1 MGVFGALALPWKILK
16 FLLISNPSGTWTS
29 CFILALVRVLT
40 ALILLRSWII
50 PGLLNAASKHVR
62 VRTTSLRSIRGIFIA
77 AGSLEIRIERVSWP
91 RSPPEATTRWTVTFE
106 GLRLRV
112 KKQEQH
118 KPILL
123 KRRRA
128 FSFREIHTTSPQ
140 QSLRQWFVSAHAV
153 LDPLVRPYLRVY
165 AVACLRII
173 FQVLPHVTSMIGFE
187 VQDFQASVADLPG
200 VDVSAHRVHL
210 HTIIN
215 LVGLEPP
222 ASALKHRRKSST
234 PKYPSY
240 RLSVLHKR
248 IARSFRRSWNAAW
261 GHTQGHLHWR
271 FSVHDAR
278 GFMQPASSGAELPFF
293 DLPGESHLQGS
304 VGFNPIGGLSSAQAL
319 SALLNLG
326 KVVVDI
332 DACLAVWNDWKAVK
346 SRLQAT
352 YPPSELLNP
361 PPKPP
366 AEDDPEDS
374 PSPPRTPPGDG
385 LPNPVGSPFL
395 EALSSRLRGASYY
408 QPSCTKVAD
417 FKDNSTLAFFSSL
430 EVRLADITFLSAEDR
445 PAIQDYAIYKG
456 RLQHIVL
463 DVRRSDPFSSPLHR
477 KHLGR
482 SVSQL
487 HPGSYTITFNLQ
499 EVTLD
504 KISRL
509 EELHVAKLGSIAI
522 NGLVSQWPSPVV
534 YATPF
539 LCGDPNAALLALDI
553 RLGGMQATH
562 NIDDIRDILDRLD
575 AYMTAKK
582 IAAGPPPPPKP
593 MPTSAMLP
601 RVIFTLHSGPFWATI
616 LGTEGRAHAPTST
629 ELRCNE
635 FAVSAESCFVHEKTS
650 LMPDQGYRMTA
661 QLQVDMDT
669 LFVKVRRQWDESNAG
684 PFNSGGIA
692 NDRDFLDDPSLLT
705 FDGFVFRASAS
716 TLADVVDDT
725 QNMATVDL
733 HSLVGDVNVRAE
745 ILCVELWHPDVLAT
759 TAQLA
764 SLASRPRP
772 PSPISEPPSQPK
784 PPSPLGL
791 NFTACIVRIAAL
803 TTSPDLNPSN
813 AMDMALGVALRTSLC
828 LEYANVQST
837 HMHHFR
843 KYDERANARAILR
856 VAEERIAE
864 AIASTK
870 TTAGARAVATLELEE
885 IHVRD
890 ALSTEVESDDQSIA
904 EADSREHDSKTF
916 VGIES
921 VKVSFT
927 GAPAGAS
934 SDGSIYIAIS
944 EADAEIQ
951 LSHVYHALLAARAV
965 KSLLPPRAAAEQQN
979 VPVKKKRGKSLEV
992 MFCLRRAEI
1001 TFILRK
1007 HRLTACLRD
1016 LRATVSPEAPVS
1028 ASLSQLMV
1036 WVPPSAPPTRHSQL
1050 SATNEWQEL
1059 LLLRGWR
1066 VFLPT
1071 HPGSAI
1077 SVEGDAARLRI
1088 PHGYILADLI
1098 LEISLA
1104 VKGAKHLVHMTSAGR
1119 YSHMPTPEAE
1129 GPKNVPPL
1137 KIDVTYLA
1145 IEAADDPLE
1154 NSLSSI
1160 FRIVLDGA
1168 RQRTERENAFEAKV
1182 EKILGQGAESTTT
1195 PGLRPDYDFTA
1206 AHTVSIEE
1214 ARRRLDEVNFWTYRT
1229 LLDQLRNSREESE
1242 MTVLENLMGRK
1253 RRAVPVQVLVDETL
1267 KVPLF
1272 RAALSNVQVLLGPPS
1287 FPMDHLAQFMHEQGD
1302 GLPLDTIFTLLV
1314 PMHIHVTASTA
1325 CGELRDFPLPLLYIP
1340 PHSDGVSHALEFDTD
1355 LVIGEEMGTEAS
1367 VDWFECP
1374 ILSGSRRYSIPP
1386 LSISVPKTIM
1396 PVKTYA
1402 LPQVQV
1408 VTDSTTTISW
1418 GISYGAATQDLM
1430 RVLDSVTSS
1439 PRDSSPAVGFWDKS
1453 SVQIRR
1459 ALCHER
1465 YPCCHRLIYSLT
1477 HKLVSGSRDPS
1488 SLHGDGSGFVLVWQ
1502 GNPKILV
1509 GLPNDDHEVI
1519 QVISNSM
1526 FMAIPNLGQCQ
1537 YGAVDRRDFKYTKIM
1552 AKLRSGVRFGLGF
1565 ICERSCGEECEKCAG
1580 DPFNRSC
1587 RLFNFAPHY
1596 DVHLEKKAKPPLP
1609 KTAYDSYNGFRS
1621 DFIHLSISLTSCIRP
1636 MKLGHLKN
1644 SSTLHLTPKTFAH
1657 FWAWWHLFDGVLSL
1671 PIRQG
1676 SYYPRR
1682 LLTPKFGRHLATLK
1696 YRISVP
1702 QLYLMHA
1709 YIDDSRQT
1717 WVEGVTPW
1725 IGVKGLLK
1733 DFQVDMHQRDQEMVV
1748 PGMEGNTTKVI
1759 RRKPFY
1765 ACEVAI
1771 KDLDLRAVLAT
1782 FPEPLK
1788 QAVPVTKPEH
1798 RSNYSSRTDL
1808 PTSSQFSAWY
1818 DSDDYVELDWQPIE
1832 NPTLHFLPVA
1842 NCPYIAYFK
1851 RNLAN
1856 SPQTDAD
1863 LNTKFG
1869 NEPTHTCLLDT
1880 QATIP
1885 EIQIDLT
1892 SRRVKD
1898 MKLTMDITDSESES
1912 DKDGEPL
1919 QRMVALLE
1927 EYISHLQELETRSTS
1942 KTADQDYRLPSDT
1955 VSPDEWAEFDNVIQV
1970 HCPKV
1975 FFDSAIRDIMLQYY
1989 YLSRARRGHEYHLAT
2004 RAVKFILDQ
2013 ANTVLKDDVSERES
2027 SESAH
2032 NPAQMAALALKKII
2046 SGGDNRKSSSQDG
2059 PRDSQAVSFDMGDVN
2074 PLDGWPEGVSL
2085 HKSTVGLLLKP
2096 QIVLRAEGD
2105 TNAIAIVAAVQA
2117 KMQTF
2122 SVMDDANAMDPISG
2136 KIMSRSYASLS
2147 GLQMFSPVEKE
2158 QVGDGCVPL
2167 EVLIDLRCESRL
2179 FDRIVPQ
2186 TDAIFQYDK
2195 FNRLRLRNGITSAI
2209 APASNQKPTLVD
2221 DHHLQDQTDLIR
2233 VHSPRFSAGAT
2244 EDHFQVISQVIT
2256 KVLLF
2261 SDPAHKTRLDR
2272 LETLLF
2278 AYDFTDLQ
2286 SAAKVVSSIQQRL
2299 RSALEMQRAAG
2310 SLADFSYPSARVEV
2324 LKLRAHIY
2332 LLSEELNLL
2341 FDAIK
2346 LAQDRSD
2353 DHTDKSAV
2361 MLHAS
2366 SSEISWRMLD
2376 KSRDMLAKLVIQ
2388 NADFHWL
2395 NRQDSSTVNHLSVGN
2410 LQAFDGSRDAV
2421 WQEIL
2426 AKHDEPTGHPLLKRG
2441 LFLLADWTVLA
2452 PVGGITIYER
2462 FEVQLHPFRLQ
2473 LHAAMGRKIMEYF
2486 WPNRREMAELEGTDD
2501 EGDDDDLISE
2511 RASMDAPRSPS
2522 TLTPPPGLR
2531 KLGASRSFTDLRMS
2545 ARENS
2550 TQSLKLSPLTRMRS
2564 SDALNGHNNGDG
2576 GKLKK
2581 ARAAAAHRHKMDAA
2595 EMKTRSSQKSFV
2607 LVKISRYA
2615 TPVMKDDSFVCRDA
2629 MIRTRDLEYR
2639 NQTWSFE
2646 ELVSQFIPS
2655 NTSWTGWL
2663 KMAFHQPL
2671 VPVFPVAR
2679 ELIAKTKF
2687 IPSSSKNTS
2696 PDDTPQ
2702 LTPTPKPSGRPKLGL
2717 QQVSTPM
2724 LPKDSKWR
2732 RASARRLPEEPATS
2746 FSPYITDEPEPLD
2759 LDGLSSQPPRPPSRN
2774 RMMSLFSR
2782 SSSSKSG
2789 KSDSS
2794 TSLVSIG
2801 FPYVFTSSLLLDSH
2815 PGRSS
2820 VGQVQMAG
2828 PAHLVHPNGRLTM
2841 VIHNLQRSTYSLYRH
2856 LASAH
2861 TVPYTHRYL
2870 LSALVHAGCSLLYP
2884 RLTLGSHIIMSRT
2897 TYARP
2902 PYTCSR
2908 TKHAPQSPPTAAIIE
2923 ASKKEPAVRL
2933 RGSEQRGACRE
2944 QWDAYFGK
2952 LINANISW
2960 T

>member
-1 MGVFGALALPWKILK
+1 MSVFGVFALPWTIFKL
-16 FLLISNPSGTWTS
+16 LLISSPSSTWLS
-29 CFILALVRVLT
+29 CLILFLVRIFTALV
-40 ALILLRSWII
+40 LLRSWII

-62 VRTTSLRSIRGIFIA
+62 VRTTSLRSIRGIYIA
-77 AGSLEIRIERVSWP
+77 AGTLEVRIERVSWP

-106 GLRLRV
+106 GLRLRL

-128 FSFREIHTTSPQ
+128 FSFKELQTTSPK
-140 QSLRQWFVSAHAV
+140 QSIRQWFASAYSI

-165 AVACLRII
+165 FVACLRIV
-173 FQVLPHVTSMIGFE
+173 FRFLPHLTSAIAFE

-210 HTIIN
+210 QTFIN

-234 PKYPSY
+234 PKPQTH
-240 RLSVLHKR
+240 RFSVLRTR
-248 IARSFRRSWNAAW
+248 IAGSFRRSWNAAW
-261 GHTQGHLHWR
+261 GHTQGHIHWR
-271 FSVHDAR
+271 FSVRDAR
-278 GFMQPASSGAELPFF
+278 GFMQPVSTGRISELPFF
-293 DLPGESHLQGS
+293 DLPGEAHLQGS
-304 VGFNPIGGLSSAQAL
+304 VGFNPIVGFSYAQAL
-319 SALLNLG
+319 SVLLNLG
-326 KVVVDI
+326 KVVVDV
-332 DACLAVWNDWKAVK
+332 DACLAVFNDWKAVK
-346 SRLQAT
+346 ARLQASH
-352 YPPSELLNP
+352 PLPEAISP
-361 PPKPP
+361 PPR
-366 AEDDPEDS
+366 AAIVSDTEDS
-374 PSPPRTPPGDG
+374 PSPPKTPTGDG
-385 LPNPVGSPFL
+385 LPIPAGSPFL
-395 EALSSRLRGASYY
+395 EALSSRLRGSSFYP
-408 QPSCTKVAD
+408 QPCTKVAD
-417 FKDNSTLAFFSSL
+417 FKDTSTLSFFSSL
-430 EVRLADITFLSAEDR
+430 ELRLADITFVSAEDR

-463 DVRRSDPFSSPLHR
+463 DVRKSDPFSNPLHR

-487 HPGSYTITFNLQ
+487 HPGSFNVSFNLQ

-509 EELHVAKLGSIAI
+509 EDLHMAKLGSISI
-522 NGLVSQWPSPVV
+522 DGLVSQWPSPFVC
-534 YATPF
+534 ATPF
-539 LCGDPNAALLALDI
+539 MCGDPNAALLALDV
-553 RLGGMQATH
+553 RLGGMQVTH
-562 NIDDIRDILDRLD
+562 NVDDLRDMLDRLD
-575 AYMTAKK
+575 TYMAAKRA
-582 IAAGPPPPPKP
+582 AAGPPRPPTP
-593 MPTSAMLP
+593 MPESTLMP

-616 LGTEGRAHAPTST
+616 LGTEGRSHAPTST

-635 FAVSAESCFVHEKTS
+635 FAVSAESSFVHELLTAES
-650 LMPDQGYRMTA
+650 GQGYLMKA

-669 LFVKVRRQWDESNAG
+669 LFVKVRRQWNEGNVG
-684 PFNSGGIA
+684 PFGGGASA
-692 NDRDFLDDPSLLT
+692 NDMDFLDDPSLLT
-705 FDGFVFRASAS
+705 FDGFTIRGTAGAF
-716 TLADVVDDT
+716 ADVIDDS

-733 HSLVGDVNVRAE
+733 HSLVADVNVRAE
-745 ILCVELWHPDVLAT
+745 TLCVELWHPDVLAT
-759 TAQLA
+759 TTQLAALTSRDKPSPPSTPLPPQPAQL
-764 SLASRPRP
+764 
-772 PSPISEPPSQPK
+772 K

-791 NFTACIVRIAAL
+791 NLTASISRIAAL

-813 AMDMALGVALRTSLC
+813 AMEMALGIALRTGLT
-828 LEYANVQST
+828 LEFAAVQST
-837 HMHHFR
+837 HLHHFR
-843 KYDERANARAILR
+843 KYDERAETRAILR
-856 VAEERIAE
+856 VAEERIGE
-864 AIASTK
+864 ALINTK
-870 TTAGARAVATLELEE
+870 TKSGGRAVATLELEE
-885 IHVRD
+885 IHIRD
-890 ALSTEVESDDQSIA
+890 ALSTEVESDDQTIA
-904 EADSREHDSKTF
+904 ETDSREHDSKEF
-916 VGIES
+916 IGIES
-921 VKVSFT
+921 IKVSYT
-927 GAPAGAS
+927 GAVPGTS
-934 SDGSIYIAIS
+934 SNGSVYVAIS

-951 LSHVYHALLAARAV
+951 LSHLYHTLLAARAV
-965 KSLLPPRAAAEQQN
+965 KSILPPRLTDAPPTATKA
-979 VPVKKKRGKSLEV
+979 KSDKALEV
-992 MFCLRRAEI
+992 SFCLRRAEI
-1001 TFILRK
+1001 SFILRK
-1007 HRLTACLRD
+1007 QRLTACLRD
-1016 LRATVSPEAPVS
+1016 LRAAVSPQAPVS
-1028 ASLSQLMV
+1028 GSLSQLMV
-1036 WVPPSAPPTRHSQL
+1036 WVPPPPPPTRHTQL
-1050 SATNEWQEL
+1050 SASNEWQEL

-1066 VFLPT
+1066 VFMPT
-1071 HPGSAI
+1071 VPGSAI
-1077 SVEGDAARLRI
+1077 SIEGDAARLHI

-1104 VKGAKHLVHMTSAGR
+1104 AKGAKHLVHMTNAGR

-1137 KIDVTYLA
+1137 KIDVAYLS

-1154 NSLSSI
+1154 YSLGSI
-1160 FRIVLDGA
+1160 FRTVLDGA

-1182 EKILGQGAESTTT
+1182 EKILGQSTAESANA
-1195 PGLRPDYDFTA
+1195 PGLRPDYEFTD

-1242 MTVLENLMGRK
+1242 MSVLENLMGRK
-1253 RRAVPVQVLVDETL
+1253 RRAVPVQVVVDEKL
-1267 KVPLF
+1267 RVPLF
-1272 RAALSNVQVLLGPPS
+1272 RATLSSVQVLLGPPS

-1302 GLPLDTIFTLLV
+1302 GLPLDTVFTLLV
-1314 PMHIHVTASTA
+1314 PMHLHVSASTA
-1325 CGELRDFPLPLLYIP
+1325 CGELRDFPIPLLYIP

-1355 LVIGEEMGTEAS
+1355 LVIGEEMGTDAS

-1402 LPQVQV
+1402 LPQVHV
-1408 VTDSTTTISW
+1408 TTDSTTTISW
-1418 GISYGAATQDLM
+1418 GISYGSTTQDLM

-1439 PRDSSPAVGFWDKS
+1439 PRDSSPAVGFWDK
-1453 SVQIRR
+1453 IRLVCHWKVR
-1459 ALCHER
+1459 AAFKYDVR
-1465 YPCCHRLIYSLT
+1465 YVM
-1477 HKLVSGSRDPS
+1477 KGSRDPA
-1488 SLHGDGSGFVLVWQ
+1488 SLHGDGAGFVLVWQ

-1509 GLPNDDHEVI
+1509 GLPNPDNEVI
-1519 QVISNSM
+1519 QVVSNSM

-1537 YGAVDRRDFKYTKIM
+1537 YGAVDRRDFKYTKVM

-1565 ICERSCGEECEKCAG
+1565 VCERSCGEECEKCAG

-1587 RLFNFAPHY
+1587 RLFDFAPHY
-1596 DVHLEKKAKPPLP
+1596 GVFLEKKAKPPLP
-1609 KTAYDSYNGFRS
+1609 KTAEDSYNGFRS

-1725 IGVKGLLK
+1725 IGVKGLLR
-1733 DFQVDMHQRDQEMVV
+1733 DFQVDMHQRDQEMAV
-1748 PGMEGNTTKVI
+1748 PGMQPGTTKVI

-1765 ACEVAI
+1765 AAEVAI

-1782 FPEPLK
+1782 FPELLK

-1856 SPQTDAD
+1856 SPHTDED

-1869 NEPTHTCLLDT
+1869 NEHTHTCLLNT
-1880 QATIP
+1880 QASIP

-1892 SRRVKD
+1892 SRRVSD
-1898 MKLTMDITDSESES
+1898 MKLTMSISDSESES
-1912 DKDGEPL
+1912 DKEEGEPV
-1919 QRMVALLE
+1919 QRMVTLLE
-1927 EYISHLQELETRSTS
+1927 EYITHLQEQETRQET
-1942 KTADQDYRLPSDT
+1942 KVGEQDYRLPSDT

-2013 ANTVLKDDVSERES
+2013 ANTVLKDDISERAS
-2027 SESAH
+2027 SESVH
-2032 NPAQMAALALKKII
+2032 NPAQMAALALRKII
-2046 SGGDNRKSSSQDG
+2046 SGENRKSSSQDE
-2059 PRDSQAVSFDMGDVN
+2059 PREAQAVSFDMGDVN

-2096 QIVLRAEGD
+2096 QIVLRTADGD
-2105 TNAIAIVAAVQA
+2105 SDAIAILAAVQA

-2122 SVMDDANAMDPISG
+2122 SIMDDANAMDPISG

-2147 GLQMFSPVEKE
+2147 GLQMFSPVDKD

-2179 FDRIVPQ
+2179 FDRIMPQ
-2186 TDAIFQYDK
+2186 TDAVFQYDK

-2209 APASNQKPTLVD
+2209 SPSSNQKAALVD

-2233 VHSPRFSAGAT
+2233 IHSPRFTAGAT
-2244 EDHFQVISQVIT
+2244 ENHFQVISRVIT

-2310 SLADFSYPSARVEV
+2310 SLANFADPSARVEM

-2376 KSRDMLAKLVIQ
+2376 KSREMLAKLVIQ

-2426 AKHDEPTGHPLLKRG
+2426 AKHDEPTNHPLLKRG

-2486 WPNRREMAELEGTDD
+2486 WPNRRERAELEATDD
-2501 EGDDDDLISE
+2501 EADDDDLISE
-2511 RASMDAPRSPS
+2511 RASMDAPRTSN

-2564 SDALNGHNNGDG
+2564 SDALNKFDGQSNGDG

-2607 LVKISRYA
+2607 LVKISSLHIMLS
-2615 TPVMKDDSFVCRDA
+2615 VMKDDSFVCRDA

-2702 LTPTPKPSGRPKLGL
+2702 LTPTPKAPGRPKLGIR
-2717 QQVSTPM
+2717 QVSTPM
-2724 LPKDSKWR
+2724 LPKDLKWR

-2759 LDGLSSQPPRPPSRN
+2759 EDALGSQPPRPASRN
-2774 RMMSLFSR
+2774 RMLSLFSR
-2782 SSSSKSG
+2782 SSSSKSA
-2789 KSDSS
+2789 KTDS
-2794 TSLVSIG
+2794 
-2801 FPYVFTSSLLLDSH
+2801 TSSLSSKPMFSRRPSSD
-2815 PGRSS
+2815 GRSS
-2820 VGQVQMAG
+2820 TTRLPARRSHDG
-2828 PAHLVHPNGRLTM
+2828 P
-2841 VIHNLQRSTYSLYRH
+2841 S
-2856 LASAH
+2856 
-2861 TVPYTHRYL
+2861 
-2870 LSALVHAGCSLLYP
+2870 
-2884 RLTLGSHIIMSRT
+2884 
-2897 TYARP
+2897 
-2902 PYTCSR
+2902 
-2908 TKHAPQSPPTAAIIE
+2908 
-2923 ASKKEPAVRL
+2923 
-2933 RGSEQRGACRE
+2933 
-2944 QWDAYFGK
+2944 
-2952 LINANISW
+2952 
-2960 T
+2960 